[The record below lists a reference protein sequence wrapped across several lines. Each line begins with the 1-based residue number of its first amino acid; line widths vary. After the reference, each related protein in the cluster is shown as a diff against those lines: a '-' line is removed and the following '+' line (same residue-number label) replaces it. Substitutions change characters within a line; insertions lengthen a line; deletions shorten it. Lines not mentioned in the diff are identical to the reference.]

1 MHEWKPGPPSSSQR
15 VQHSRSGNCADECRG
30 LRENGSILAAVR
42 PLIGIPLCL
51 DDRGRWR
58 PGRDYVYG
66 DRAYADAVEAAG
78 GIAVHLAT
86 PGNTKAHQ
94 TKAIAERLDGLLIP
108 GGDDFGPDD
117 YENYPE
123 GVFNLASEAQIAF
136 DRSLLKDF
144 LELKKP
150 MLGVCYGMQL
160 LALHAGGSL
169 YPHLPTD
176 LGDETPH
183 SASDGG
189 TSEHPIEIE
198 PGSKIA
204 GIVGLSTLPVNSR
217 HHQGVRDAGSLSVA
231 ARSRD
236 RLIEAIEQPG
246 DSFVAGVQWHPEVL
260 AGPAGAGLFNAFVE
274 AARSGM
280 GWE

>member
-1 MHEWKPGPPSSSQR
+1 MHERKPGPPSSPQR
-15 VQHSRSGNCADECRG
+15 VQHSRTGNCADERRG
-30 LRENGSILAAVR
+30 LRENTSILAAVR

-58 PGRDYVYG
+58 PGRDYVYA
-66 DRAYADAVEAAG
+66 DRAYAGAVEGAG
-78 GIAVHLAT
+78 AIAVHLAT
-86 PGNTKAHQ
+86 PDNTEANQ
-94 TKAIAERLDGLLIP
+94 ARAIAERLDGLLIP
-108 GGDDFGPDD
+108 GGDDFGPDE
-117 YENYPE
+117 YEKYPE
-123 GVFNLASEAQIAF
+123 GIFTLASDAQIAF
-136 DRSLLKDF
+136 DRSLLEAF
-144 LELKKP
+144 LELRKP

-160 LALHAGGSL
+160 LALHAGGAL

-176 LGDETPH
+176 LDGEIAH

-189 TSEHPIEIE
+189 SSEHSIEIE

-246 DSFVAGVQWHPEVL
+246 DPFVVGVQWHPEVL
-260 AGPAGAGLFNAFVE
+260 AGPAGAGLLDAFVE
-274 AARSGM
+274 AARSDM
-280 GWE
+280 GRE